1 MPLMAAI
8 RSVASASLG
17 PPVLV
22 ELTCSAVD
30 RCSCGELYGSGRMYM
45 TQWLVQIWCDREVG
59 IAQESGLTLV
69 SAAHE
74 TQHHET

>member
-8 RSVASASLG
+8 RSVASAYLG

-22 ELTCSAVD
+22 KLTCSAVG
-30 RCSCGELYGSGRMYM
+30 RCSCGELYHCGRMYM
-45 TQWLVQIWCDREVG
+45 TRWLMQIWCDREVG

-69 SAAHE
+69 RAAHE